1 VSQEEW
7 ESQQSSERRSSRM
20 VADCGA
26 NCARWLLCLSNFV
39 FISVSTGVLLVG
51 SWLAADKASFISL
64 TLNITAHAGSAIDED
79 AKEILKD
86 FVEPTVIE
94 QAAYMLIALGA
105 LVLIIS
111 ILGYCGALK
120 ESRVLLTAYGIFLV
134 IIFLL
139 MIALILLCTLYKPQ
153 ADHHTKGFLKDTLE
167 KYYTTENKRNAV
179 TLSWD
184 HVMAQ
189 MSCCGVDGYKDFEK
203 ARPFTFEVLQ
213 EGTGAVV
220 PAACCMLQGD
230 RNPLL
235 ITPME
240 PNCIR
245 NPTESNSFLNMG
257 CYGKLN
263 SHITDNLDLVIGAI
277 VGVAAAQLLA
287 IVFAFCLC
295 RAVGHERD
303 YHYKY

>member
-1 VSQEEW
+1 MVS
-7 ESQQSSERRSSRM
+7 
-20 VADCGA
+20 DCGA

-39 FISVSTGVLLVG
+39 FITVSTGLLIVG
-51 SWLAADKASFISL
+51 SWLAADKESFVRV
-64 TLNITAHAGSAIDED
+64 TLNMTAHAGTAIGDD
-79 AKEILKD
+79 AKKILKD
-86 FVEPTVIE
+86 FVEPAVIE

-120 ESRVLLTAYGIFLV
+120 ESRVLLTAYGIFLA

-139 MIALILLCTLYKPQ
+139 MIVLILLCTLYKPQ

-167 KYYTTENKRNAV
+167 KYYTTEKKRNAV

-220 PAACCMLQGD
+220 PAACCVLKGD
-230 RNPLL
+230 KNSLL
-235 ITPME
+235 ITPKE
-240 PNCIR
+240 PECIR
-245 NPTESNSFLNMG
+245 SPNESNSYLNMG
-257 CYGKLN
+257 CYAKLN
-263 SHITDNLDLVIGAI
+263 SHISSNLNLCIGAI
-277 VGVAAAQLLA
+277 VGVGGAQLLA
-287 IVFAFCLC
+287 VVFAFCLC

>member
-1 VSQEEW
+1 
-7 ESQQSSERRSSRM
+7 
-20 VADCGA
+20 
-26 NCARWLLCLSNFV
+26 
-39 FISVSTGVLLVG
+39 VLIVG
-51 SWLAADKASFISL
+51 SWLAADKASFINL
-64 TLNITAHAGSAIDED
+64 TLNITANSASPVSSVINDD

-86 FVEPTVIE
+86 FVEPAVIE
-94 QAAYMLIALGA
+94 QAAYILIAIGA
-105 LVLIIS
+105 FVLIIS

-120 ESRVLLTAYGIFLV
+120 ESRVLLTAYGIFLI

-139 MIALILLCTLYKPQ
+139 QIALILLCTLYKPQ
-153 ADHHTKGFLKDTLE
+153 ADHHTKGFLKSTLE
-167 KYYTTENKRNAV
+167 RYYTTESQRNAV

-203 ARPFTFEVLQ
+203 ARPFMDEVAR
-213 EGTGAVV
+213 EGTGAKV
-220 PAACCMLQGD
+220 PPACCMLQGD

-240 PNCIR
+240 PNCIKS
-245 NPTESNSFLNMG
+245 PSESNSFLHTG
-257 CYGKLN
+257 CYDKLN
-263 SHITDNLDLVIGAI
+263 SHITDNLDLVIGAV

-295 RAVGHERD
+295 RAVGNERD